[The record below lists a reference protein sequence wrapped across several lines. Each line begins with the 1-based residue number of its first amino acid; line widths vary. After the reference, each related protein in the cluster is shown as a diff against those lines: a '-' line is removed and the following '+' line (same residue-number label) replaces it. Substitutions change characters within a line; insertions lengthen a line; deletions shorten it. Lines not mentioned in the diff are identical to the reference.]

1 MTALP
6 DRIRIVEVGPRDG
19 LQNEAA
25 HVPTDRKVR
34 LVESLGDVGL
44 PAIEMTAFV
53 HPRWIP
59 QMADASEVATTVRR
73 RPGVRYSALV
83 PNLKG
88 YVAAAA
94 ADVPVIA
101 VFMSATETHSRRNL
115 NKGIDEAID
124 ALAEVTQAA
133 QADGREVRAYLSVVF
148 GCPYEGEVAP
158 TATIAIAKRLAAMG
172 IGELSLGDTTGMAN
186 PAQVR
191 RLVSAL
197 REEVPGLSLAGHFHD
212 TRGTALANTYA
223 AMLEGIEV
231 FDASV
236 GGLGGCPYAPGAS
249 GNLSTNDLVA
259 MLEGMGIA
267 TGVDRDGLLDVTRW
281 ICQDVLGVSIP
292 SREATAEL
300 ARRAKAA
307 RLEAERA

>member
-34 LVESLGDVGL
+34 LVEALGEVGL

-73 RPGVRYSALV
+73 RPDVLYSALV

-148 GCPYEGEVAP
+148 GCPYEGEVPP

-259 MLEGMGIA
+259 MLEGMDIA
-267 TGVDRDGLLDVTRW
+267 TGVDRDGLLEVTRW

-307 RLEAERA
+307 RLAAERA